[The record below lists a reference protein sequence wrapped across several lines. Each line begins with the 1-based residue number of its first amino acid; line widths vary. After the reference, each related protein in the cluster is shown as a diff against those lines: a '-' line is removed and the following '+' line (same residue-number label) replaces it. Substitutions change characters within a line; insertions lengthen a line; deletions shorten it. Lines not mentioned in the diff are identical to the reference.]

1 MHIAKALVVDDSK
14 VAHLTLRKLLA
25 ERSVEVDWVG
35 SGEEALTYM
44 SRQRPD
50 IIFMDVMMP
59 GMDGFETASAITTS
73 KTTNSPPPIIMCSA
87 NATDEDK
94 QDAKDSG
101 AIAFLSKP
109 YTPQQ
114 MDQILEMVRG
124 LPTPAGVQ
132 PPATAAQSKTSNVS
146 EAAAVEVPKTPSVA
160 KPQTATTEG
169 SEAAAPSGQ
178 GAAPAF
184 STGDLE
190 RLAERAAW
198 SMADKVARDVAT
210 DIAKSKAEQIA
221 RAIAEET
228 ARGMAEEA
236 GRKAA
241 QAAVQAAQEAAKKVA
256 IETARRAAT
265 EVAQE
270 SAEKAARAIAGEVS
284 EEVTKK
290 NLNRG
295 LTVIRDDLAKS
306 LEQQVAR
313 SVQDTMARTV
323 AGQDFKQ
330 QLMHILTE
338 SVLPTAEAA
347 ARQAATEAAHEA
359 LVELAGVRKR
369 AGFALLLSIVAIL
382 AALGVGAVILL
393 L

>member
-59 GMDGFETASAITTS
+59 GMDGFETASALTKSEAI
-73 KTTNSPPPIIMCSA
+73 NSPPPIIMCSA

-114 MDQILEMVRG
+114 MDQILEMVRD

-132 PPATAAQSKTSNVS
+132 PAVTDTQSKVSNVS
-146 EAAAVEVPKTPSVA
+146 EAAAVSVPEKPSVA
-160 KPQTATTEG
+160 KPQTAN
-169 SEAAAPSGQ
+169 SDALEAAAAEQ
-178 GAAPAF
+178 GASPAF
-184 STGDLE
+184 STSDLE

-210 DIAKSKAEQIA
+210 DIAKSKAEQTA

-241 QAAVQAAQEAAKKVA
+241 QAAVQAAQEAAKKAA

-270 SAEKAARAIAGEVS
+270 SAEKAARTIAGEVS

-347 ARQAATEAAHEA
+347 ARQAATEASQEA
-359 LVELAGVRKR
+359 LVELAGIRKR
-369 AGFALLLSIVAIL
+369 AGLALALSIIAIL
-382 AALGVGAVILL
+382 AALGIGAVVLL

>member
-1 MHIAKALVVDDSK
+1 MRIAKALVVDDSK

-25 ERSVEVDWVG
+25 ERGVEVDWVG

-59 GMDGFETASAITTS
+59 GMDGFETASTL
-73 KTTNSPPPIIMCSA
+73 TNSETIKNPPPIVMCSA

-94 QDAKDSG
+94 QDAKGSG
-101 AIAFLSKP
+101 AMAFLSKP

-114 MDQILEMVRG
+114 MDQILEMVRD
-124 LPTPAGVQ
+124 LPTPAGAQ
-132 PPATAAQSKTSNVS
+132 PAATTAQSKVGHAS

-160 KPQTATTEG
+160 KPSADSADASQ
-169 SEAAAPSGQ
+169 AAAPEQ
-178 GAAPAF
+178 GAPPAF

-190 RLAERAAW
+190 RMAERAAW

-210 DIAKSKAEQIA
+210 DIAKSKAEQTA
-221 RAIAEET
+221 RTIAEET

-256 IETARRAAT
+256 TEAARRVAI
-265 EVAQE
+265 EIAQE
-270 SAEKAARAIAGEVS
+270 SAEKASRTIAGEVS

-347 ARQAATEAAHEA
+347 ARQAATEAAQEA
-359 LVELAGVRKR
+359 LVELASIRKR
-369 AGFALLLSIVAIL
+369 AGLALTLSIVAIL
-382 AALGVGAVILL
+382 AALGIAGVILL